1 MPCSAHFHKDNCDES
16 LFGGLNQLNLL
27 FLISITDKKFAPVKL
42 QTVTFISIMSQIG
55 NNFEINVK
63 SADFLNKWEVQ
74 LL

>member
-27 FLISITDKKFAPVKL
+27 FLISITNKKFALVKL
-42 QTVTFISIMSQIG
+42 QTVTFISIIFQIDKG
-55 NNFEINVK
+55 FEINAK
-63 SADFLNKWEVQ
+63 SADFLNKWEGQ